1 MSGLKFGGAYPSR
14 AHQSPTGFLAEIVHQ
29 TLELLF
35 SFTGR
40 IGRKSWWLGVV
51 VVAALSI
58 IAGLLVDGYDATF
71 GPIMA
76 YAVICL
82 VTFRRLKDRGHP
94 EFVGYLWAFMMAA
107 LFAVLWLDA
116 FHDPLSQPLWLW
128 ALAALSIPFGLWV
141 FIDCAFLEGTPGPNR
156 YGSQPVDP
164 KPRDERFE
172 TADRSAAW
180 LRRSPGALVRDIVV
194 GAVALLIAFIVAGP
208 SPLLARWTS
217 QIVEIADWLRKQTDD
232 NPTFSTTGLIED
244 PAAWG
249 AFVSGNLAMGQGRHR
264 SAIRHYNQAVRSYGI
279 QNQACGQVLVQ
290 RGHAYRAL
298 GRQHR
303 ALLDYS
309 AAIVLDPADAKRYF
323 QRGRAR
329 AGIELYEDALSDFER
344 AVRLAP
350 KVPIYH
356 LARANPLSKLGRVE
370 EAIASYETAI
380 ALTDVSFQERARPV
394 ADSNLFRPVVKE
406 KLLATIAKPRDLAIA
421 KAQVERGIL
430 LRDNLRSDEA
440 LSAFDQAIR
449 AKPDHAPAFRH
460 RGWLHEIEGRFT
472 EALADYR
479 QAASLKTLNPW
490 LSRAIKRTRSR
501 IHRGAR

>member
-1 MSGLKFGGAYPSR
+1 MSGLSFGDAIQTST
-14 AHQSPTGFLAEIVHQ
+14 HQSPTVFLAEIVHQ

-51 VVAALSI
+51 VITAVSI
-58 IAGLLVDGYDATF
+58 IAGLLVDGYDKTF

-76 YAVICL
+76 YAAMGLI
-82 VTFRRLKDRGHP
+82 TFRRLKDRGHP
-94 EFVGYLWAFMMAA
+94 EFVGYLWAFLATT

-128 ALAALSIPFGLWV
+128 GLAAILIPFSLWV
-141 FIDCAFLEGTPGPNR
+141 LIDCAFLEGTPGPNR
-156 YGSQPVDP
+156 YGSQPVSP

-172 TADRSAAW
+172 TADRSTVW
-180 LRRSPGALVRDIVV
+180 LRRSPGALVRDIIV
-194 GAVALLIAFIVAGP
+194 GAVALLIAFVAAGP

-217 QIVEIADWLRKQTDD
+217 QIIETADWIRLQADD
-232 NPTFSTTGLIED
+232 NPTFSTTGLVED

-249 AFVSGNLAMGQGRHR
+249 SFVSGNLAMGRGRHR
-264 SAIRHYNQAVRSYGI
+264 SAIRHYNQAVRSYGK
-279 QNQACGQVLVQ
+279 QNPACGQVFVQ

-309 AAIVLDPADAKRYF
+309 AAIVLDPTDAKRYF
-323 QRGRAR
+323 QRGKAR
-329 AGIELYEDALSDFER
+329 AGIELYEDALSDYDR
-344 AVRLAP
+344 AVQLAP

-370 EAIASYETAI
+370 DAIASYETAI
-380 ALTDVSFQERARPV
+380 ALTDNAFQQRARPV
-394 ADSNLFRPVVKE
+394 ADSTLFRPVVKE
-406 KLLATIAKPRDLAIA
+406 KLLITMAKPRNLAIA

-460 RGWLHEIEGRFT
+460 RGWLYEIEGQFA

-501 IHRGAR
+501 IHRRAQ